1 MQCCKINFY
10 ICRPNGRFMNTTKE
24 HIMKTAL
31 KLFLQKSFKEV
42 TMKEIVQKTGLS
54 KGAFYHYF
62 PSKQDLFSEIINT
75 YYLKMAAVE
84 YERFDRKS
92 FYGFYHDYVEYI
104 MNEFMAL
111 KKLLEDTND
120 EDDINYLTIAF
131 DAIHIIPDFN
141 LKVEEL
147 HVLELTAWA
156 EAVARGRVSGELDTV
171 MTDDQ
176 IACMFVY
183 SNDGIGLHLIQ
194 EGRVKQL
201 GPKMLELWDGFY
213 NEIKA

>member
-1 MQCCKINFY
+1 
-10 ICRPNGRFMNTTKE
+10 MNATKE

-62 PSKQDLFSEIINT
+62 PGKQDLFSEIINT

-84 YERFDRKS
+84 FERFDRKS
-92 FYGFYHDYVEYI
+92 FYGFYHDYVDYI

-147 HVLELTAWA
+147 HVLELKAWA
-156 EAVARGRVSGELDTV
+156 EAVARGRASGELDTV

-213 NEIKA
+213 NELKA

>member
-1 MQCCKINFY
+1 MQCCEINFY
-10 ICRPNGRFMNTTKE
+10 ICRPNGRFMNATKE

-156 EAVARGRVSGELDTV
+156 EAVARGRASGELDTV